1 MRGGLEGS
9 ALDLVTCGGMN
20 NLSEVAVKN
29 INLCGLSG
37 LKVSENIK
45 L

>member
-9 ALDLVTCGGMN
+9 ALDLVTCGGMH

-29 INLCGLSG
+29 NLCGLSG